1 MIQGN
6 CHLEKRVSDIFSSKK
21 KKKKK
26 ILTRIFIF
34 LESKSSLLMLKL
46 YRELFMASANKN
58 DSEMTANIPTFL
70 RFQSALS

>member
-6 CHLEKRVSDIFSSKK
+6 CHVEERVSDIFSSKK

-34 LESKSSLLMLKL
+34 VGSKSSLLMLKL
-46 YRELFMASANKN
+46 YRDLFMANANKN
-58 DSEMTANIPTFL
+58 DSDWRTIYLLF
-70 RFQSALS
+70 